1 MGAFDRDANL
11 RILKAL
17 EFNYYKKLASTEEL
31 HAFAQYFNW
40 DLGSSEMKWVV
51 NHPKCDLGTAI
62 LIYWDASPLFYFKKY
77 TNRSDLA
84 QGKPDYMSEDDY
96 FQNYDLIKLIE
107 EKIDKGEF
115 KSRKIRF
122 SIDESPE
129 FFSER
134 GEYEALLNSNELK
147 QPIHSIALLATPGE
161 TFTHEVDWSLRE
173 EAEKRTLLQK
183 IEERIAIFLAG
194 IIEKFTR

>member
-17 EFNYYKKLASTEEL
+17 EFNYYKKLASAEEL
-31 HAFAQYFNW
+31 HAFAQCFNW
-40 DLGSSEMKWVV
+40 DFGSSEMRWVV

-62 LIYWDASPLFYFKKY
+62 MIYWNASPLFYFKKY
-77 TNRSDLA
+77 SNRSDLA
-84 QGKPDYMSEDDY
+84 KGKPDYMSEVDH

-107 EKIDKGEF
+107 EKINKGEF
-115 KSRKIRF
+115 RSQKIRF

-134 GEYEALLNSNELK
+134 EDYDALLKNNELK

-161 TFTHEVDWSLRE
+161 TFAHEVDWSLRG
-173 EAEKRTLLQK
+173 EAEKRTLLQRIK
-183 IEERIAIFLAG
+183 ERIVIFFAG
-194 IIEKFTR
+194 IVEKFTR